1 MFLTMDPR
9 SAPNAEKRLDRRGRV
24 EATFDAIA
32 ALMQSDPAKVKVMTH
47 FRKLVADGFA
57 EWQTLD
63 NGTTIRLRLNTGE
76 TYLLEQTTI
85 TRIT

>member
-1 MFLTMDPR
+1 MDPR
-9 SAPNAEKRLDRRGRV
+9 TAPNKRLEKRARV
-24 EATFDAIA
+24 DATFDAIV
-32 ALMQSDPAKVKVMTH
+32 ALMQSDLAKVKVMAH

-63 NGTTIRLRLNTGE
+63 CGTVRLRLDTGE

-85 TRIT
+85 TRIA

>member
-9 SAPNAEKRLDRRGRV
+9 TAPNKRLDQRVRV

-32 ALMQSDPAKVKVMTH
+32 ALTQSDLAKVKMMCH

-57 EWQTLD
+57 EWQTPD
-63 NGTTIRLRLNTGE
+63 CGTVHLRLNTGE
-76 TYLLEQTTI
+76 TYLLQQSTI
-85 TRIT
+85 KRIA